1 VKRGR
6 QSQVKRTAP
15 DLRPAEAGG
24 ASRIVQ
30 DFLHVLRNQFY
41 SDDEKGFYQQ
51 RWLLMR
57 GICHPAKYLAER
69 GVGLTEAD
77 HRRLLTEQIRTIQH
91 HGQTRSIR
99 FFGRYWLHVI
109 QQHMRHHG
117 EEYYESGKKLRQ
129 VADAAVESLRVK
141 AAAQALEVTDR
152 LSEIATAVRPPA
164 RRKKRSAPA
173 GPAVQEELF

>member
-15 DLRPAEAGG
+15 DLRPAAPGG

-41 SDDEKGFYQQ
+41 ADDTKGFFQQ
-51 RWLLMR
+51 RWLLVR
-57 GICHPAKYLAER
+57 GICHPAKYLADR

-77 HRRLLTEQIRTIQH
+77 HRKLLTDQIRAIQH
-91 HGQTRSIR
+91 HGSTSSIR
-99 FFGRYWLHVI
+99 FFGRYWLHVV
-109 QQHMRHHG
+109 QEHMKHHG
-117 EEYYESGKKLRQ
+117 EDYYDSGKKLRQ
-129 VADAAVESLRVK
+129 VAEAAVDSIRAS
-141 AAAQALEVTDR
+141 AATQALEVTDR